1 MSNAV
6 VPISNATQIENVL
19 VNGDVGKMPPEQRL
33 AYYQQVCSSLGLN
46 PLTKPFSYIVL
57 NGKTVLYALKDC
69 TEQLRNNRGVSLQI
83 PSREV
88 HEGVYVVTA
97 RATLPSG
104 RQDESTGAV
113 SIDALKGEARANAMM
128 KAETKAK
135 RRVTLSICGL
145 GMLDETEVET
155 IPNAK
160 YENTEQQGQAETS
173 EQVRERRLLELRGKA
188 NPDND
193 PEEIREMLSFVRSNT
208 AGAAEAVGKHIHAE
222 LLKCDPIE
230 GDYFYQE
237 ERAKFIA
244 AHTNPK
250 RKYTPQE
257 NVDFACLLWR
267 KVEELRLLRATA
279 DSGTETA

>member
-6 VPISNATQIENVL
+6 VPISSATQIENVL

-33 AYYQQVCSSLGLN
+33 AYYQQVCASLGLN

-160 YENTEQQGQAETS
+160 YETSEQGNAETS
-173 EQVRERRLLELRGKA
+173 EQVRERRLLDLRGKA
-188 NPDND
+188 DPAND
-193 PEEIREMLSFVRSNT
+193 PPELHELMESVRSN
-208 AGAAEAVGKHIHAE
+208 APGSPEALCAHVHGVYERFDANGGFVVEDEWSKFIDSKPKKKTPQHFIDYANMFWNKIT
-222 LLKCDPIE
+222 LLK
-230 GDYFYQE
+230 
-237 ERAKFIA
+237 
-244 AHTNPK
+244 
-250 RKYTPQE
+250 
-257 NVDFACLLWR
+257 
-267 KVEELRLLRATA
+267 ATA
-279 DSGTETA
+279 DSGSATV